1 MGYRSD
7 VTVAMYLT
15 SIRTNLPAETV
26 SLPFAALKLWFDET
40 YPVKEAREDWDAE
53 ITYGDDY
60 ILVRY
65 HDVKYY
71 DGYVHPEEVKVA
83 LEKFCDAFGY
93 GPDARAHW
101 EFMRVG
107 EELEDVKEN
116 ASPYSESRLR
126 LMREI
131 IFD

>member
-7 VTVAMYLT
+7 VTIAMYLT
-15 SIRTNLPAETV
+15 NVRSSLPTEAV

-40 YPVKEAREDWDAE
+40 YPVEMAREEWDAE

-65 HDVKYY
+65 FDVKYY
-71 DGYVHPEEVKVA
+71 DDYVHPNDVKEV

-116 ASPYSESRLR
+116 ASPYSECRLR
-126 LMREI
+126 LKREI